1 MAGRL
6 AWIVTASLLVPASAM
21 ASGSPKALDFLAR
34 VRANDC
40 GASAAASARRFV
52 VGDEVLGRVLP
63 QAAAVLARF
72 PERFDVDAAAVT
84 LRDEPD
90 WRGPGLVAARSAAVA
105 AVLDELRADG
115 SVPMLAGWRDEA
127 FAIRPSFYSPARVV
141 VERAAGPLFGVPAY
155 GCFANG
161 YVCDGGDGTRPTH
174 LWLGR
179 RADDKPTWPGLL
191 DCLAAGGLAAGES
204 PTKGMAKE
212 CAEEA
217 GVPADVAARLTS
229 VGGVSYTGFNPD
241 GWGIKSDVLFN
252 FDLPLEP
259 AFRPACVDGE
269 VAEFKLMPVADVAEL
284 LASPEPLFK
293 PNVGVVLIDFMV
305 RHGFVDPDEEGYI
318 ELMGALRSGVALS
331 GAGRPEGSSVIPN

>member
-1 MAGRL
+1 MAYRL
-6 AWIVTASLLVPASAM
+6 TWIVLLGPAM
-21 ASGSPKALDFLAR
+21 AFRSPVALDFLAR

-40 GASAAASARRFV
+40 GAAAAASARRFI

-63 QAAAVLARF
+63 QAAEVLARF
-72 PERFDVDAAAVT
+72 PQRFAVDDAAVT
-84 LRDEPD
+84 LRDDPAWLAGDEAA
-90 WRGPGLVAARSAAVA
+90 LVAARSAAVA

-127 FAIRPSFYSPARVV
+127 FAIRPSFYAPARVI

-161 YVCDGGDGTRPTH
+161 YVADGSDGARPTH

-191 DCLAAGGLAAGES
+191 DCPAAGGLAAGES

-217 GVPADVAARLTS
+217 GVPAALAARLTS

-252 FDLPLEP
+252 FDLRLD
-259 AFRPACVDGE
+259 ASFRPVCTDGE
-269 VAEFKLMPVADVAEL
+269 VAEFKLLPVADVAEL

-305 RHGFVDPDEEGYI
+305 RHGFVNPDEEGYI

-331 GAGRPEGSSVIPN
+331 GTGRPEGSSVILP